1 MRRATEAELFHDR
14 PDDNGSIELGTVGW
28 NDGSDHYDIEAG
40 GLTLVKVTLFRGAV
54 APAEGE
60 TVDPARARGRQILC
74 RLSAPLW
81 TIPDDGAQVTV
92 AIPAGFGSTP
102 GAPMILGWHKDTP
115 AQQFGTNS
123 GKDAVLDFGADRR
136 LIIKAGT
143 VVLSDYENRYLVL
156 SPETGVKIGDPDASG
171 FCLKGGKWMVYAA
184 QAADA
189 KVIFEM
195 DATGGGVRIADK
207 SGGSPGGMEI
217 KAGNWIGY
225 GTKFSAYAAMVFW
238 GPSPTAAT
246 PAHYGPNPGSPLI
259 SATVFVSP

>member
-1 MRRATEAELFHDR
+1 MRRATEEEIFHDR
-14 PDDNGSIELGTVGW
+14 PDDSGSIELGTVGW
-28 NDGSDHYDIEAG
+28 ADGSEHYDLEPG

-54 APAEGE
+54 APAQGE

-92 AIPAGFGSTP
+92 AVPAGFGATP

-115 AQQFGTNS
+115 AQQFGTSS
-123 GKDAVLDFGADRR
+123 GKDAVLDFGPDRR

-156 SPETGVKIGDPDASG
+156 SPETGVKVGDPDASG
-171 FCLKGGKWMVYAA
+171 FCLKGSKWMFYASVG
-184 QAADA
+184 ADA
-189 KVIFEM
+189 KTILEL
-195 DATGGGVRIADK
+195 DGAGGGFRVADK
-207 SGGSPGGMEI
+207 SGGAPGGIEI

-225 GTKFSAYAAMVFW
+225 GTKFNAMAAMVFW
-238 GPSPTAAT
+238 GPLPTALT
-246 PAHYGPNPGSPLI
+246 PALYGSPGSPLA
-259 SATVFVSP
+259 STTVFVSP